1 MKVSIDIVTIQK
13 DKISRQMD
21 DIKTNSVGLIA
32 KKKDF
37 DIISYEE
44 NNTTGLNGVK
54 TILKIEDDC
63 LTMIRYNKNPT
74 NMRFKKD
81 VEHYSIY
88 PTDYGDFGLRIYTK
102 KLEIFKNVESFEY
115 IIEIEYDLDIRD
127 LFTGNN
133 KMQIK
138 VKSLED

>member
-13 DKISRQMD
+13 DKISKQMD
-21 DIKTNSVGLIA
+21 DIKTNSVGFVA

-37 DIISYEE
+37 DIISYVE
-44 NNTTGLNGVK
+44 NNTTGLNGVN

-63 LTMIRYNKNPT
+63 LTMVRYNKNAT
-74 NMRFKKD
+74 NMRFKED

-88 PTDYGDFGLRIYTK
+88 STDYGDFDLRIYTK
-102 KLEIFKNVESFEY
+102 KLDIFKNVESFEY

>member
-13 DKISRQMD
+13 DKISKQMD
-21 DIKTNSVGLIA
+21 DIKTNSVGLVA

-37 DIISYEE
+37 DIISYVE
-44 NNTTGLNGVK
+44 NNTTGLNDVK

-63 LTMIRYNKNPT
+63 LTMVRYNKNAT
-74 NMRFKKD
+74 NMRFKED

-88 PTDYGDFGLRIYTK
+88 STDYGDFDLRIYTK
-102 KLEIFKNVESFEY
+102 KLDIFKNVESFEY

>member
-13 DKISRQMD
+13 DKTSNKMD
-21 DIKTNSVGLIA
+21 DIKTNSVGFVA

-37 DIISYEE
+37 DIISYVE
-44 NNTTGLNGVK
+44 NNITGLKDVK
-54 TILKIEDDC
+54 TVLKIEDDC
-63 LTMIRYNKNPT
+63 LTMIRYNKNAT
-74 NMRFKKD
+74 NMRFKKG
-81 VEHYSIY
+81 VEHYSVY
-88 PTDYGDFGLRIYTK
+88 STDYGDFELRILTK
-102 KLEIFKNVESFEY
+102 KLEILKNIEGFEY
-115 IIEIEYDLDIRD
+115 MIEIEYDLDIRY

>member
-13 DKISRQMD
+13 DKTSNKMD
-21 DIKTNSVGLIA
+21 DIKTNSVGFVA

-37 DIISYEE
+37 DIISYVE
-44 NNTTGLNGVK
+44 NNTTGLKDVK
-54 TILKIEDDC
+54 TVLKIEDDC
-63 LTMIRYNKNPT
+63 LTMIRYNKNAT
-74 NMRFKKD
+74 NMRFKEG
-81 VEHYSIY
+81 VEHYSAY
-88 PTDYGDFGLRIYTK
+88 STDYGDFELRILTK
-102 KLEIFKNVESFEY
+102 KLEILKNIEGFGY
-115 IIEIEYDLDIRD
+115 MIEIEYDLDIRY

>member
-13 DKISRQMD
+13 DKISKQMD
-21 DIKTNSVGLIA
+21 DIKTNSVGFVA

-37 DIISYEE
+37 DIISYVE

-54 TILKIEDDC
+54 RILKIEDDC
-63 LTMIRYNKNPT
+63 LTMVRYNKNAT
-74 NMRFKKD
+74 NMRFKED

-88 PTDYGDFGLRIYTK
+88 STDYGDFDLRIFTK

>member
-1 MKVSIDIVTIQK
+1 
-13 DKISRQMD
+13 
-21 DIKTNSVGLIA
+21 
-32 KKKDF
+32 
-37 DIISYEE
+37 
-44 NNTTGLNGVK
+44 
-54 TILKIEDDC
+54 
-63 LTMIRYNKNPT
+63 MIRYNKNTT

-88 PTDYGDFGLRIYTK
+88 PTDYGDFDLRIYTK

>member
-13 DKISRQMD
+13 DKISKQMD
-21 DIKTNSVGLIA
+21 DIKTNSVGFVA

-37 DIISYEE
+37 DIISYVE
-44 NNTTGLNGVK
+44 NNTTGLKDVK
-54 TILKIEDDC
+54 TVLKIEDDC
-63 LTMIRYNKNPT
+63 LTMIRYNKNAT
-74 NMRFKKD
+74 NMRFKEG
-81 VEHYSIY
+81 VEHYSSY
-88 PTDYGDFGLRIYTK
+88 STDYGDFELRIFTK
-102 KLEIFKNVESFEY
+102 KLEILKNIEGFEY
-115 IIEIEYDLDIRD
+115 IIEIEYDLDIRY

>member
-1 MKVSIDIVTIQK
+1 MKVSIDIVTIQR
-13 DKISRQMD
+13 DEISKRMD
-21 DIKTNSVGLIA
+21 DIKTNSVGIIA

-37 DIISYEE
+37 DIISYVE

-63 LTMIRYNKNPT
+63 LTMIRYNKNAT
-74 NMRFKKD
+74 NMRFKEN

-88 PTDYGDFGLRIYTK
+88 PTDYGDFDLRILTK
-102 KLEIFKNVESFEY
+102 KLEIFKSVEGFEY
-115 IIEIEYDLDIRD
+115 IIEIEYDLDIRN

>member
-13 DKISRQMD
+13 DKTSNKMD
-21 DIKTNSVGLIA
+21 DIKTNSVGFVA

-37 DIISYEE
+37 DIISYVE
-44 NNTTGLNGVK
+44 NNITGLKDVK
-54 TILKIEDDC
+54 TVLKIEDDC
-63 LTMIRYNKNPT
+63 LTMIRYNKNAT
-74 NMRFKKD
+74 NMR
-81 VEHYSIY
+81 YS
-88 PTDYGDFGLRIYTK
+88 TDYGDFELRIFTK
-102 KLEIFKNVESFEY
+102 KLEILKNIEGFEY
-115 IIEIEYDLDIRD
+115 IIEIEYDLDIRY